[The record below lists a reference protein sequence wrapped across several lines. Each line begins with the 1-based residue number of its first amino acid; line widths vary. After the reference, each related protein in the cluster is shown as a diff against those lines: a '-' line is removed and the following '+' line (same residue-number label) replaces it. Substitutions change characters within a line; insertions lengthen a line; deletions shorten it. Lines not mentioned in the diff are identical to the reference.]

1 MTGIGYLAGGLAG
14 GACPNKSIW
23 GGGNAAKVPPNDS
36 PYALAMNK
44 LSLGKNAPPP
54 PSGPTSGVVHVFK
67 LP

>member
-1 MTGIGYLAGGLAG
+1 
-14 GACPNKSIW
+14 
-23 GGGNAAKVPPNDS
+23 
-36 PYALAMNK
+36 MNE